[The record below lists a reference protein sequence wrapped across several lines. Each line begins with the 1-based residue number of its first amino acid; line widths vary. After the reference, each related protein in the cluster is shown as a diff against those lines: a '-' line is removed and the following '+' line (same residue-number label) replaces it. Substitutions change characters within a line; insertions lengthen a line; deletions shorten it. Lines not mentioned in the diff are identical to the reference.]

1 MRVNAERAR
10 GAMFMGNQAQARFSA
25 AEKRALFWND
35 LGCLGLQRIFAASG
49 VSFENA
55 ADLISHIAEDCE
67 NFFVRTLC
75 FGGIKEAPM
84 MALKLARENGAG
96 LVGIATDGDYSMDR
110 LVEEFVQV
118 FGPMMGNVDADLGHD
133 FDGERM
139 NIARRF

>member
-1 MRVNAERAR
+1 MQCSWGTQRRLGFPLLKSE
-10 GAMFMGNQAQARFSA
+10 
-25 AEKRALFWND
+25 LCFWDD

-55 ADLISHIAEDCE
+55 PDLISHIAEDSKY
-67 NFFVRTLC
+67 FFLRALC

-84 MALKLARENGAG
+84 MALQLAREKRAG

-110 LVEEFVQV
+110 LVEELVKV
-118 FGPMMGNVDADLGHD
+118 LGTVLGNVDADLGHD